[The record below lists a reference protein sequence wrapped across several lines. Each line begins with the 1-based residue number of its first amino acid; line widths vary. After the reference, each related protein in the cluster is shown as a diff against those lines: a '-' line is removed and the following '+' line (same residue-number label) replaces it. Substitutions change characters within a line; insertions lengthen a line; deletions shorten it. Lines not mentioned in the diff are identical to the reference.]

1 MRVERL
7 RPTTFQ
13 LTLGAFELASLVA
26 TMRWVAGGAEGELT
40 AEAQNQL
47 RAVLA
52 SYDEQW
58 QRLQTP
64 AVEVEA

>member
-13 LTLGAFELASLVA
+13 LTLGAFELAALVA
-26 TMRWVAGGAEGELT
+26 AARWVTSGAGGELT
-40 AEAQNQL
+40 AEALQQV
-47 RAVLA
+47 RQVLA

-58 QRLQTP
+58 QRLNG
-64 AVEVEA
+64 

>member
-13 LTLGAFELASLVA
+13 LTLGAFELAALVA
-26 TMRWVAGGAEGELT
+26 ATRWATSGAGGELT
-40 AEAQNQL
+40 AEALDQM
-47 RAVLA
+47 RKVLA

-58 QRLQTP
+58 QRLNN
-64 AVEVEA
+64 A